1 MIVIIASYYRQ
12 LSADMKMKNFKTKT
26 SFCKPEGPKAQTQ
39 TNKNFIFRI
48 FILVLVE
55 NCL

>member
-26 SFCKPEGPKAQTQ
+26 SFCKPEGPKAQG
-39 TNKNFIFRI
+39 NKTGINFMMI
-48 FILVLVE
+48 ILMFVE
-55 NCL
+55 NCF